1 MGTMEQKQLFNEK
14 DETYTEEASRILT
27 RVARFLEAV
36 IREHP
41 EVPIRQMQIVFHE
54 ATMDACLSVFCD
66 KMYGPRETDEEES
79 SG

>member
-1 MGTMEQKQLFNEK
+1 MEQRQLFDEK
-14 DETYTEEASRILT
+14 NETYTEEASRILT

-54 ATMDACLSVFCD
+54 ATTDACLSALCD
-66 KMYGPRETDEEES
+66 KMYGPRAPDEEES